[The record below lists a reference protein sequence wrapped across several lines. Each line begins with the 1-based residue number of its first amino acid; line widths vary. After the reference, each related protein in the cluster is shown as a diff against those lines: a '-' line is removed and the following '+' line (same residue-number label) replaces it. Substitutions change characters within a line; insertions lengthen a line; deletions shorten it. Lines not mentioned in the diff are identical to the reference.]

1 MTYSECLNYIHSLGN
16 FTLPAT
22 LERITSVLEK
32 LGNPQNDFDAIHIA
46 GTNGKGSVSVML
58 AKVFETAGKK
68 CGLFISPYII
78 DFRERIQINGQY
90 ISESD
95 LCRLADK
102 VKATN
107 VSLTE
112 FEFITAVAFLYFS
125 EQKIDILVCETGL
138 GGRLDATNTITRKL
152 AAVITKVGLDHTAIL
167 GDTIEQIASEK
178 CGIIKDCPVVS
189 NPCQEKAALKVIKK
203 SAKELYLPSI
213 KEVVKIS
220 EDTFIY
226 NNREYTLSLKG
237 NYQIENA
244 LTVLETLKAIKSD
257 IPYNIIYKALAS
269 TYFPARMETVSKKP
283 LIVIDGAHNPDGAAA
298 LAKELKKYNG
308 EAVAIIGAMRDKDFE
323 TVLKRTLPYCK
334 AAITVEVKNM
344 PRAEVA
350 ENLAAA
356 ASKYCE
362 TVSAE
367 DYKSAIKLA
376 KEKAGD
382 NPIFVFGSLYLAA
395 DIRKLFNF

>member
-22 LERITSVLEK
+22 LERINLCLEK
-32 LGNPQNDFDAIHIA
+32 LGNPQNDFPAIHIA
-46 GTNGKGSVSVML
+46 GTNGKGSVSIML

-152 AAVITKVGLDHTAIL
+152 AAVITKIGLDHTAIL

-189 NPCQEKAALKVIKK
+189 NPCQEKAALNVLKK

-213 KEVVKIS
+213 KEMVKLS

-237 NYQIENA
+237 EYQIENA
-244 LTVLETLKAIKSD
+244 LTVLETLKAVNSN

-323 TVLKRTLPYCK
+323 TVLKRTLPYCR
-334 AAITVEVKNM
+334 AAITVEVENM

-362 TVSAE
+362 AVAAK
-367 DYKSAIKLA
+367 DYKTALKLA

>member
-1 MTYSECLNYIHSLGN
+1 MTYNECLNYIHSLGN

-22 LERITSVLEK
+22 LDRINLCLER
-32 LGNPQNDFDAIHIA
+32 LGNPQNNFEAIHIA

-90 ISESD
+90 ISEAD
-95 LCRLADK
+95 LCRLAER
-102 VKATN
+102 VMATN

-138 GGRLDATNTITRKL
+138 GGRLDATNSLTRKL
-152 AAVITKVGLDHTAIL
+152 AAVITKIGLDHTAIL
-167 GDTIEQIASEK
+167 GDTIEQIAGEK
-178 CGIIKDCPVVS
+178 CGIIKNCPVVS
-189 NPCQEKAALKVIKK
+189 NPCQEKAALNVLKK

-213 KEVVKIS
+213 KEAVKTS
-220 EDTFIY
+220 ENTFIY

-237 NYQIENA
+237 DYQIENA
-244 LTVLETLKAIKSD
+244 LTVLETLKAVNSD

-269 TYFPARMETVSKKP
+269 TYFPARMETVSKSP

-298 LAKELKKYNG
+298 LAKELKKYEG
-308 EAVAIIGAMRDKDFE
+308 KAVAIIGAMKDKDFE
-323 TVLKRTLPYCK
+323 TVLETTLPYCK
-334 AAITVEVKNM
+334 AAITVRVENM
-344 PRAEVA
+344 PRAESA

-362 TVSAE
+362 AVTAK
-367 DYKSAIKLA
+367 DYEAALKLA

-395 DIRKLFNF
+395 DIRKLFKF